1 MTFKTVPQT
10 ITAYQTID
18 GQIFSNITDA
28 TNHQNLLEFEKW
40 YNANKLYGRY
50 EGSQIE
56 FEEFIRWFTEHK
68 EWLNQ
73 FFPL

>member
-1 MTFKTVPQT
+1 MTFKRVPKTVA
-10 ITAYQTID
+10 AYQTD
-18 GQIFSNITDA
+18 DHKLFFNITDA
-28 TNHQNLLEFEKW
+28 TKHQNLLDFEKW
-40 YNANKLYGRY
+40 YNNNKLYGRY